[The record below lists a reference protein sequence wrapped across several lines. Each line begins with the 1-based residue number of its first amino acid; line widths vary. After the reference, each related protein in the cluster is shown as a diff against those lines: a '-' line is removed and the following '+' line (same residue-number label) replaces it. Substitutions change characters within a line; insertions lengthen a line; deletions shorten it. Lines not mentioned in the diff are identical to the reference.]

1 MIEDE
6 INAVE
11 EFHNAFGIESANSP
25 TVDVSEQK
33 IILRYNLMKEE
44 NEEYLE
50 AAQNKD
56 LVEVADALGDML
68 YILCGTILSHGMQHK
83 ITEVF
88 EEIQRSNMSK
98 LGSDGKPIYREDGK
112 ILKGPHYFKPNI
124 ASILKK
130 D

>member
-11 EFHNAFGIESANSP
+11 EFHNAFGIESAKSP

-83 ITEVF
+83 ISEVF

-112 ILKGPHYFKPNI
+112 ILKGPNYFKPNI
-124 ASILKK
+124 SSILKK

>member
-25 TVDVSEQK
+25 TFDVSEQK

>member
-1 MIEDE
+1 MIENE

-11 EFHNAFGIESANSP
+11 EFHNAFGIESASSP
-25 TVDVSEQK
+25 TFDVSEQK